1 MITKKHQK
9 HVITVPTETHSF
21 MIPLKV
27 SNGTPF
33 IFFSSFLF
41 QLITVFTLIIDV
53 KSFDIIFQC
62 QIGRAHV

>member
-33 IFFSSFLF
+33 IFFSSYLF
-41 QLITVFTLIIDV
+41 QFIIY
-53 KSFDIIFQC
+53 F
-62 QIGRAHV
+62 HY

>member
-9 HVITVPTETHSF
+9 HVITVPMETHSF

-33 IFFSSFLF
+33 IFFSSYLF
-41 QLITVFTLIIDV
+41 QFIIY
-53 KSFDIIFQC
+53 F
-62 QIGRAHV
+62 HY